1 MLCCRISNGLWGY
14 AFWVFWSRLQRS
26 LLFLFF
32 PSFSSSKSIWCVGR
46 EARSILTVFFS
57 LSLSLSPF
65 KMWTPD
71 ELWLLHRLSA
81 IFGSTVVVATFHSSF
96 VFFSSLFSRAVFRF
110 CFWHFLIFSFLVFI
124 IVKEVMKLIS
134 NVEVNPQTRNNER
147 AQVSF
152 FFFFF
157 FHREMIFWIEED
169 LHPTMSLKEGE
180 LAVVIRLVFPLLK
193 SFNKGNME
201 KVVLCV
207 GDYVGS
213 L

>member
-1 MLCCRISNGLWGY
+1 M
-14 AFWVFWSRLQRS
+14 VFGVTRFGCSGHVCS
-26 LLFLFF
+26 VPYFSFSFLLFLLPSLFDVLVARLVQFWPFF
-32 PSFSSSKSIWCVGR
+32 F
-46 EARSILTVFFS
+46 